1 MTVIHQKEEQ
11 EMDFLDDG
19 MCFACGKGNKEG
31 LQLNFTHLEDGRIRT
46 EFTPPRKFQGF
57 KDVLHGGIM
66 ATLLDETMIH
76 LVFGRG
82 EKVVTARLEMKLRKP
97 AKIGEKITVTAELLS
112 DSGRKLELAAEAKD
126 PNGALLA
133 EGKGTMVR
141 V

>member
-1 MTVIHQKEEQ
+1 
-11 EMDFLDDG
+11 MDFLDDG
-19 MCFACGKGNKEG
+19 MCFACGKDNRDG
-31 LQLNFTHLEDGRIRT
+31 LQLKFIRLDDGRIRT
-46 EFTPPRKFQGF
+46 EFTPPKKFQGF
-57 KDVLHGGIM
+57 KDILHGGIM

-97 AKIGEKITVTAELLS
+97 AKIGEKITITAGLLS
-112 DSGRKLELAAEAKD
+112 DSGRRIELAAEAKD
-126 PNGALLA
+126 PSGELLA

>member
-1 MTVIHQKEEQ
+1 
-11 EMDFLDDG
+11 MDFLDDG
-19 MCFACGKGNKEG
+19 MCFACGKDNRDG
-31 LQLNFTHLEDGRIRT
+31 LQLKFIRLDDGRIRT
-46 EFTPPRKFQGF
+46 EFTPPKKFQGF
-57 KDVLHGGIM
+57 KDILHGGIM

-97 AKIGEKITVTAELLS
+97 AKIGEKITITAELLS
-112 DSGRKLELAAEAKD
+112 DSGRRIELASEAKD
-126 PNGALLA
+126 PSGELLA

>member
-1 MTVIHQKEEQ
+1 
-11 EMDFLDDG
+11 MDFLDDG
-19 MCFACGKGNKEG
+19 MCFACGKDNQDG
-31 LQLNFTHLEDGRIRT
+31 LQLKFIRLDDGRIRT
-46 EFTPPRKFQGF
+46 EFIPPKKFQGF
-57 KDVLHGGIM
+57 KDILHGGIM

-97 AKIGEKITVTAELLS
+97 AKIGEKITITAELLS
-112 DSGRKLELAAEAKD
+112 DSGRRIELAAEAKD
-126 PNGALLA
+126 PSGELLA

>member
-1 MTVIHQKEEQ
+1 
-11 EMDFLDDG
+11 MDFLDDG
-19 MCFACGKGNKEG
+19 MCFACGKDNRDG
-31 LQLNFTHLEDGRIRT
+31 LQLKFIRLDDGRIRT
-46 EFTPPRKFQGF
+46 EFTPPKKFQGF
-57 KDVLHGGIM
+57 KDILHGGIM

-97 AKIGEKITVTAELLS
+97 AKIGEKITITAELLS
-112 DSGRKLELAAEAKD
+112 DSGRRIELAAEAKD
-126 PNGALLA
+126 PSGELLA

>member
-1 MTVIHQKEEQ
+1 
-11 EMDFLDDG
+11 MDFLDDG
-19 MCFACGKGNKEG
+19 MCFACGKDNRDG
-31 LQLNFTHLEDGRIRT
+31 LQLKFIRLDDGRIRT
-46 EFTPPRKFQGF
+46 EFTPPKKFQGF
-57 KDVLHGGIM
+57 KDILHGGIM

-97 AKIGEKITVTAELLS
+97 AKIGEKITITAELLS
-112 DSGRKLELAAEAKD
+112 DSGRRIELAAEAKD
-126 PNGALLA
+126 PIGELLA